1 VSTTATPAPAPA
13 ERALH
18 DCRDAFVATLIE
30 LADADPR
37 IVAVVNDSVGS
48 SKLNPFAAR
57 FGDRLVNVGI
67 AEQDMVGVAAG
78 LANGGKIPFVSAAS
92 CFLTARA
99 MEQIK
104 VDAAYS
110 QSHVV
115 LCGMSPGMAY
125 GELGPTHHSIE
136 DLAWLRTLPGLTV
149 LVPSDPAETAQ
160 AIRWAAQHDGPV
172 FVRVSRMGVPDVNP
186 PGYQFA
192 PGRAVTLRDGSD
204 ITLIATGTVVVR
216 ALDAADLLAA
226 EGIFARVLS
235 MPSIKPL
242 DGDAIEAAARETGA
256 IVTVEEA
263 LTSGLGGAVAEVVV
277 RRHPVPM
284 RFVGVPDTF
293 APTGSVQWLLDHFG
307 ISADGV
313 AAAVRD
319 VLASSTRHRGD
330 LPVGG

>member
-1 VSTTATPAPAPA
+1 VTTTMPAAA
-13 ERALH
+13 SDRVLH
-18 DCRDAFVATLIE
+18 DCRDAYAATLIE
-30 LADADPR
+30 LAEADPR

-48 SKLNPFAAR
+48 SKLGGFQKR
-57 FGDRLVNVGI
+57 FPDRLINVGI
-67 AEQDMVGVAAG
+67 AEQDMVGVGAG
-78 LANGGKIPFVSAAS
+78 LANGGKIPFVSGAA

-110 QSHVV
+110 RHHMV

-136 DLAWLRTLPGLTV
+136 DLGWLRTIPGLTV
-149 LVPSDPAETAQ
+149 LVPSDPTETAQ
-160 AIRWAAQHDGPV
+160 AIRWAAGHDGPV

-186 PGYQFA
+186 EGYQLA
-192 PGRAVTLRDGSD
+192 PGRAVTLRDGD
-204 ITLIATGTVVVR
+204 DVTIVATGTVVSR

-226 EGIFARVLS
+226 RGVSARVLS

-242 DGDAIEAAARETGA
+242 DDDAILAAARETRG

-263 LTSGLGGAVAEVVV
+263 LTTGLGGAVAELVV
-277 RRHPVPM
+277 RHEPVRM

-293 APTGSVQWLLDHFG
+293 APTGSVEWLLDHFG

-313 AAAVRD
+313 AAAAAE
-319 VLASSTRHRGD
+319 L
-330 LPVGG
+330 VGR

>member
-1 VSTTATPAPAPA
+1 MSTTTAPAD
-13 ERALH
+13 RVLH
-18 DCRDAFVATLIE
+18 DCRDAYVATLLE
-30 LADADPR
+30 LAEADPR

-48 SKLNPFAAR
+48 SKLGPFGAK

-110 QSHVV
+110 QHHMV

-136 DLAWLRTLPGLTV
+136 DLAWLRTIPGLTV
-149 LVPSDPAETAQ
+149 IVPSDPTETAQ
-160 AIRWAAQHDGPV
+160 AIRWAAAHDGPV

-186 PGYQFA
+186 DGYQFV
-192 PGRAVTLRDGSD
+192 PGKAVTLREGTDV
-204 ITLIATGTVVVR
+204 TLIATGTVVIR
-216 ALDAADLLAA
+216 ALDAADLLA
-226 EGIFARVLS
+226 EQGIEARVLS
-235 MPSIKPL
+235 MPTIKPL
-242 DGDAIEAAARETGA
+242 DVDAVLAAASETAG

-263 LTSGLGGAVAEVVV
+263 LVSGLGGAVAEVVV
-277 RRHPVPM
+277 RNKPVPM
-284 RFVGVPDTF
+284 RFVGVQDEF
-293 APTGSVQWLLDHFG
+293 APTGSVEWLLDHMG
-307 ISADGV
+307 ISATGV
-313 AAAVRD
+313 AASARE
-319 VLASSTRHRGD
+319 LLGR
-330 LPVGG
+330 

>member
-1 VSTTATPAPAPA
+1 MTTTTTTAAPAA

-18 DCRDAFVATLIE
+18 DCRDAYVATLIE
-30 LADADPR
+30 LAHEDPR

-48 SKLNPFAAR
+48 SKLGPFGSE
-57 FGDRLVNVGI
+57 FGNRLVNVGI

-78 LANGGKIPFVSAAS
+78 LANGGKIPFVSAAA

-110 QSHVV
+110 QRHIV

-136 DLAWLRTLPGLTV
+136 DLAWLRVIPGLTV
-149 LVPSDPAETAQ
+149 IVPSDPVETAQ

-186 PGYQFA
+186 EGYEFVPGK
-192 PGRAVTLRDGSD
+192 AVTLREGDD
-204 ITLIATGTVVVR
+204 VTLIATGTVVSR
-216 ALDAADLLAA
+216 AMDAADVLAA
-226 EGIFARVLS
+226 EGVQARVLS
-235 MPSIKPL
+235 MPTIKPL
-242 DGDAIEAAARETGA
+242 DDAAVVAAARETGG

-263 LTSGLGGAVAEVVV
+263 LTNGLGGAVAEVVV
-277 RRHPVPM
+277 QQAPTRM
-284 RFVGVPDTF
+284 RFVGVSDQF
-293 APTGSVQWLLDHFG
+293 APTGSVEWLLDHFG
-307 ISADGV
+307 ITAEGV
-313 AAAVRD
+313 AAAARE
-319 VLASSTRHRGD
+319 VLG
-330 LPVGG
+330 